1 MGEYSKFNIVYH
13 LQKWMDSVPG
23 QTFLNY
29 AYSWGA
35 SIVILGALFK
45 LTHLPGA
52 NFMLFAGMGT
62 EAFVFFLSAFDRP
75 FDKTADGRDIP
86 THVTEE
92 YLETGKVTY
101 GEAEE
106 AAASA
111 ASGSATVSG
120 SSSAASVSGT
130 PVSGGQTIIIG
141 GGSFSGGAGVSASSS
156 SVPGSESEGA
166 EQIDESV
173 AAAVAPGAGFS
184 ENGEAVAGA
193 IMTGGSVAGGSVAG
207 GNAAW
212 VAGQQGVTPEM
223 ADAQNNYVEELKKL
237 VETLEKVNEQSTRLT
252 RDSEEMENLNRTLTG
267 ISKVYEMQ
275 LKGASQQI
283 GTIDQINE
291 QSRKMAQQIEQ
302 LNKIYARMIEAM
314 TVNMRAAAPQ
324 VKSEE

>member
-101 GEAEE
+101 GETEE

-111 ASGSATVSG
+111 ASGS
-120 SSSAASVSGT
+120 
-130 PVSGGQTIIIG
+130 PVVAGGQTIIIG
-141 GGSFSGGAGVSASSS
+141 GGNIGG
-156 SVPGSESEGA
+156 GA

-173 AAAVAPGAGFS
+173 AAA
-184 ENGEAVAGA
+184 
-193 IMTGGSVAGGSVAG
+193 G
-207 GNAAW
+207 GNTAW